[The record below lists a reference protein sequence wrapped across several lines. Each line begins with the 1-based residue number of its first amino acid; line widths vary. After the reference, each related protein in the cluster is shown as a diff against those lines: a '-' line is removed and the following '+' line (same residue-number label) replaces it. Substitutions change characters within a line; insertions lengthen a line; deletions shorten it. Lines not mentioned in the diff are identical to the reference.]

1 MTVQFIFSSSL
12 KKMDSLPV
20 RGLAHLATDTTM
32 VCVAPRWHATMAS
45 GHASWKWKERTY
57 LILWPSWSG
66 ATCGRCSRSWRS
78 LVRGDARHELPLM
91 RKRAEQAWR
100 MLWSGM
106 LACTAARAVASS
118 LVDLQ
123 HCHGGDGTTP
133 HAHGVCGTGSRVSWC
148 SFWCVLRT
156 PSESDSTR
164 LSHSLCTK
172 TKRKNMSVLLILHG
186 KEDRVRPDRLRP
198 GSITHTHP
206 EGCGFAGWVPKCEGG
221 QSFFHSPAHC
231 SFSLFLPGG
240 FNRKYRMQFANSC
253 GIFW

>member
-1 MTVQFIFSSSL
+1 MPNKRGACYGVACWLAQRPVQ
-12 KKMDSLPV
+12 
-20 RGLAHLATDTTM
+20 
-32 VCVAPRWHATMAS
+32 
-45 GHASWKWKERTY
+45 
-57 LILWPSWSG
+57 
-66 ATCGRCSRSWRS
+66 
-78 LVRGDARHELPLM
+78 LPL
-91 RKRAEQAWR
+91 
-100 MLWSGM
+100 LWSTCSI
-106 LACTAARAVASS
+106 ATAVMGPHLTRT
-118 LVDLQ
+118 
-123 HCHGGDGTTP
+123 GGG
-133 HAHGVCGTGSRVSWC
+133 GTGSRVSWC

-186 KEDRVRPDRLRP
+186 KEDRVLGPTDLGP
-198 GSITHTHP
+198 APSHTHTP
-206 EGCGFAGWVPKCEGG
+206 KVAVSQGWVPKCEGG